1 MAFIYGIFM
10 NQNIYDNN
18 FFNEIEMNEP
28 HFHHFMKDA
37 PKKYKVYKIRKKKGG
52 YRTIAHPTPLLKTIQ
67 TVTIDRLKCIL
78 PIHPN
83 AFAYVKKKGIKDNAL
98 IHLKTK
104 YLLKMDF
111 YDFFN
116 SITDEIFFN
125 LLMKK
130 NIYYDKYT
138 LDRLK
143 QTLFWKPIGS
153 NNFILSVGAPSSP
166 FISNAI
172 LFPFDEIL
180 SQHTILKNIHY
191 SRYADDL
198 TFSGNN
204 KDELLNMILLTKKVL
219 HELFQGKIV
228 VNDLKTKLISPGVNK
243 FVTGI
248 TLTPQGNLSIG
259 RKRKR
264 LIFGLI
270 YKYTLHSLTTEECN
284 YLRGLLAFSKHIEP
298 QLIQRLIK
306 KYGIDVI
313 NEIENGNWTTKENTI
328 YESF

>member
-1 MAFIYGIFM
+1 MGFFM
-10 NQNIYDNN
+10 IHNIYDNT
-18 FFNEIEMNEP
+18 FFNDIKMNEP
-28 HFHHFMKDA
+28 SFNQFIKEA
-37 PKKYKVYKIRKKKGG
+37 PKKYKVYKIRKKNGG
-52 YRTIAHPTPLLKTIQ
+52 YRTIAHPIPALKIIQ
-67 TVTIDRLKCIL
+67 TETIKRLQNIL
-78 PIHPN
+78 PIHPS
-83 AFAYVKKKGIKDNAL
+83 AFAYIKKKGIKDNAL
-98 IHLKTK
+98 VHLKTK
-104 YLLKMDF
+104 YLLKIDF

-116 SITDEIFFN
+116 SINDEIFFN
-125 LLMKK
+125 LLIKK
-130 NIYYDKYT
+130 NIYYEKNI
-138 LDRLK
+138 LDRLQ

-153 NNFILSVGAPSSP
+153 SNFILSVGAPSSP

-191 SRYADDL
+191 TRYADDL
-198 TFSGNN
+198 TFSCNN
-204 KDELLNMILLTKKVL
+204 KDDLLNMPSLTKKVL
-219 HELFQGKIV
+219 HELFQGRII

-270 YKYTLHSLTTEECN
+270 YRYSTRSLSTEECN
-284 YLRGLLAFSKHIEP
+284 YLRGLLAFAKHIEP
-298 QLIQRLIK
+298 KLIQRLTK
-306 KYGIDVI
+306 KYSIDVI

-328 YESF
+328 YESS

>member
-1 MAFIYGIFM
+1 MAFIHGVFM
-10 NQNIYDNN
+10 IHNIYDNT
-18 FFNEIEMNEP
+18 FFNEIKMSEYSFNQFIKE
-28 HFHHFMKDA
+28 A
-37 PKKYKVYKIRKKKGG
+37 PKKYKVYKIRKKNGG
-52 YRTIAHPTPLLKTIQ
+52 YRTIAHPTPSLKIIQ
-67 TVTIDRLKCIL
+67 TETIKRLKNIL

-83 AFAYVKKKGIKDNAL
+83 AFAYVKRKGIKDNAL
-98 IHLKTK
+98 VHLKTK

-116 SITDEIFFN
+116 SINNEIFFN
-125 LLMKK
+125 LLIKK
-130 NIYYDKYT
+130 NIYYEQNI
-138 LDRLK
+138 LDRLQ

-153 NNFILSVGAPSSP
+153 KSLILSVGAPSSP

-172 LFPFDEIL
+172 LFAFDEIL
-180 SQHTILKNIHY
+180 SQNTALKNIHY

-204 KDELLNMILLTKKVL
+204 KDELLNIISLTKEVL
-219 HELFQGKIV
+219 YELFQGRII

-248 TLTPQGNLSIG
+248 TLTHHGNLSIG

-270 YKYTLHSLTTEECN
+270 YRYSLHSLTIDECN
-284 YLRGLLAFSKHIEP
+284 YLRGLLAFAKNIEP
-298 QLIQRLIK
+298 ILIQRLIR
-306 KYGIDVI
+306 KYGSQIL
-313 NEIENGNWTTKENTI
+313 NEIESGNWTTK
-328 YESF
+328 S